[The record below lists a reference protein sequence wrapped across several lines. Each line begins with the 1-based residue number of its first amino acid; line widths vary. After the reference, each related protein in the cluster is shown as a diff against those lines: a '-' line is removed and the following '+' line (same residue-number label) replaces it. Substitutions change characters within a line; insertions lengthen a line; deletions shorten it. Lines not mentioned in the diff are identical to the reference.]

1 MRGKVL
7 IAGMGNLLRSDD
19 GAGLRVIEELKREVF
34 SSNVDLMEC
43 MSGLDILEAAGDY
56 DKIVFVDAIM
66 GLGEPGS
73 VYTLSPEDFD
83 GHQTLHSYSTHL
95 NMDLPM
101 ILGLGK
107 ELLLEKMPEDITVV
121 AIEAEDITTISD
133 KCTPKVEHAV
143 QKAVDLIK
151 RLVS

>member
-1 MRGKVL
+1 
-7 IAGMGNLLRSDD
+7 MGNLLRSDD
-19 GAGLRVIEELKREVF
+19 GAGLRVIEELKKEVF

-43 MSGLDILEAAGDY
+43 MSGLDMLEAAGDY

-66 GLGEPGS
+66 GLGKPGS
-73 VYTLSPEDFD
+73 VHTLFPEDFD
-83 GHQTLHSYSTHL
+83 GQQTLHSYSTHL

-101 ILGLGK
+101 ILRLCK
-107 ELLLEKMPEDITVV
+107 ELLLKKIPEDITIV

-133 KCTPKVEHAV
+133 KCTPKVEQAI

-151 RLVS
+151 GLVS